1 MNIAVLREEKKL
13 AYENLESKKR
23 LVAGLSGKVETIRAD
38 GSRLLADRDR
48 LQEKI
53 DLFDEV
59 LETERLTSARDDLQK
74 NREAIRQNADF
85 LEATQKTFDKETANI
100 QELEERILGIKQ
112 RIMLVIADRE
122 ARIAKEAAFVVNRAW
137 EAAKLAGAFTTY
149 EEFFHHT
156 FPVNE
161 EDRLAMRAEF
171 ENEAK

>member
-23 LVAGLSGKVETIRAD
+23 LVAGLSGKLETIRAD

-59 LETERLTSARDDLQK
+59 LEAERLTSARDDLQK
-74 NREAIRQNADF
+74 NREAIRLNTDL
-85 LEATQKTFDKETANI
+85 LEATEKAFAKETASL
-100 QELEERILGIKQ
+100 QELQERVDNIIQ
-112 RIMLVIADRE
+112 RIRLAIADRE
-122 ARIAKEAAFVVNRAW
+122 SGFAREAAFVANRAL